1 MKTII
6 FAILM
11 TGLLSA
17 CASAPKPKQPSDFNR
32 EPVNKTVPVEIQRGH
47 YEQEATKTGQGR
59 TAQKL
64 L

>member
-32 EPVNKTVPVEIQRGH
+32 EPVNKTVNRSRQNSSK
-47 YEQEATKTGQGR
+47 ATMRKAVAWNGI
-59 TAQKL
+59 
-64 L
+64 